1 MEEYNN
7 ELSLQDQDRGRNF
20 FFVTIILAITNIIA
34 FLFEIISPGDY
45 YLQGGMNYSLVVGE
59 GQYYRFFTSI
69 FLHGDIVH
77 IGMNMLALV
86 AAGVLVESYLG
97 SFRTAIIYFVSGIG
111 GSVLSLLW
119 HQGDKEVYSI
129 GASGAIFGL
138 LVASAIIQNKKQGKS
153 MMAALGFVIFYAV
166 ATYSEGIDLTG
177 HLGGAIGGGIASFL
191 LSRNFREDYKENR
204 LLCVLGILL
213 TLGICGVSFCLIAA
227 L

>member
-1 MEEYNN
+1 MEQYSN

-20 FFVTIILAITNIIA
+20 FFVTIILVITNILA
-34 FLFEIISPGDY
+34 FVFEIIHPIDY
-45 YLQGGMNYSLVVGE
+45 YLQGGVNYSLVIGG
-59 GQYYRFFTSI
+59 GQYYRFLTSI
-69 FLHGDIVH
+69 FLHGDIMH

-97 SFRTAIIYFVSGIG
+97 SFRTVIIYFISGIG
-111 GSVLSLLW
+111 GSILSLLW
-119 HQGDKEVYSI
+119 HRGDRQVYSI

-153 MMAALGFVIFYAV
+153 IMAALGFVIFYAV

-177 HLGGAIGGGIASFL
+177 HLGGAIGGGIASLF
-191 LSRNFREDYKENR
+191 LSRNFREDYKENWI
-204 LLCVLGILL
+204 LCVLGILL
-213 TLGICGVSFCLIAA
+213 TLGICGVAFCLIVG